1 MTLLADDP
9 TRTEDGSTAPAVAE
23 PPPEDRPRPVSR
35 RTSDDWFTLLG
46 SMVASLCLVWVL
58 YERVLPFSG
67 KIGFVLCWYIA
78 FVGFYTGVTAL
89 SQPGPIVRD
98 RLASALVHGAA
109 ALVGLALAS
118 TVIYTYIKGWPAYR
132 HLNFFTQ
139 DGTKAGPLNPLTQGG
154 IKHAIFGSLIE
165 LGIAVVVSL
174 PLGLATAVY
183 LSEVGGRFA
192 RVVRTIVEAMT
203 ALPDLVAGLFVYAFL
218 IVALGYGRTGFAAGL
233 ALSITMLPIIARSS
247 EVVLRVVPGGL
258 REAGLALGASH
269 WRTVWQV
276 VLPTARTGLGTA
288 LILGMARGIGETA
301 PVLIV
306 SSASTYTQIN
316 PFSNPMNSL
325 PLFIYDKLKQPD
337 HLSQVRAWGAAS
349 VLLAVVIVLFAVVR
363 FLARQRKGSR

>member
-1 MTLLADDP
+1 
-9 TRTEDGSTAPAVAE
+9 
-23 PPPEDRPRPVSR
+23 
-35 RTSDDWFTLLG
+35 
-46 SMVASLCLVWVL
+46 
-58 YERVLPFSG
+58 
-67 KIGFVLCWYIA
+67 
-78 FVGFYTGVTAL
+78 
-89 SQPGPIVRD
+89 
-98 RLASALVHGAA
+98 
-109 ALVGLALAS
+109 
-118 TVIYTYIKGWPAYR
+118 
-132 HLNFFTQ
+132 
-139 DGTKAGPLNPLTQGG
+139 AGPLNPLTQGG